1 MTPSPLSND
10 LDDSVPGSTF
20 REPASALSDHQA
32 TLLFRTGLIGTVIL
46 LAYFAVVARVEDP
59 VHRYQGLAMIF
70 LSLIPA
76 LLWARRPH
84 TAFPMFQTFMMTG
97 LNSFAIPLL
106 SGHELLN
113 RYPVESISAAAWGVI
128 LFQVCAVGAYRLT
141 TARPRTTH
149 WWTHPLFEGRVH
161 QYLRAG
167 MGLTTLY
174 AGVAAFSDWIP
185 GEVSSVLRAVCF
197 GIGTLCTFLLS
208 RAWGTGELNRN
219 DRTFFVLTLTLQAI
233 FLFSTLFLVGG
244 LSLLVLALLGYVSGG
259 KKLPLIACAVI
270 FACMAVLHNG
280 KSAMRLKYWE
290 NQEPRPGLLELPAF
304 LIEWAGHGLAPEE
317 IRGVDTVASR
327 KLIERTSLLHM
338 LTLVV
343 DSTPARQPYLNG
355 ETYGHIIPQLIP
367 RLFWSEKPL
376 GHVST
381 HRLAVYYGLQDEES
395 TTKTTIGF
403 GVVVE
408 AYANFGFI
416 GMALL
421 GGLIG
426 VCTKLAG
433 TWTRHSPII
442 SYPGLFMILLMAW
455 SFQIELP
462 MSAWIS
468 SLYQATLAV
477 LGVPF
482 ALKLVFG

>member
-1 MTPSPLSND
+1 MSDLPSSTPPEETPLLADAAPLHPWSERQ
-10 LDDSVPGSTF
+10 STV
-20 REPASALSDHQA
+20 
-32 TLLFRTGLIGTVIL
+32 LFRTGLVGTLVL
-46 LAYFAVVARVEDP
+46 VVYFAVVAQVEDP
-59 VHRYQGLAMIF
+59 LHRYQGLAMIV
-70 LSLIPA
+70 LSLLPG
-76 LLWARRPH
+76 LLWARRQD

-106 SGHELLN
+106 AGHEQLA
-113 RYPVESISAAAWGVI
+113 RYSNDSVSTAAWGVI
-128 LFQVCAVGAYRLT
+128 VFQVVAIIAYRLAPGRPQTSHAWT
-141 TARPRTTH
+141 T
-149 WWTHPLFEGRVH
+149 PLFEGRIEP
-161 QYLRAG
+161 YLRTG
-167 MGLTTLY
+167 MLVTTLY
-174 AGVAAFSDWIP
+174 TGIAAFTDWIP
-185 GEVSSVLRAVCF
+185 TEINSVLRAICF

-208 RAWGTGELNRN
+208 RAWGIGELPRR
-219 DRTFFVLTLTLQAI
+219 DCIGFTVMLSLQAI

-244 LSLLVLALLGYVSGG
+244 LSLLVLALLGYVTGG
-259 KKLPLIACAVI
+259 KRLPILPCLVI

-290 NQEPRPGLLELPAF
+290 NQTPRGGFLELPGFFA
-304 LIEWAGHGLAPEE
+304 EWVGYGLAPPEARPE
-317 IRGVDTVASR
+317 DAVASR

-343 DSTPARQPYLNG
+343 DSTPKRQPFLEG
-355 ETYGHIIPQLIP
+355 ETYGHILPQLMP
-367 RLFWSEKPL
+367 RLFWPEKPL

-395 TTKTTIGF
+395 TLKTTIGF

-408 AYANFGFI
+408 SYANFGFT
-416 GMALL
+416 GLVLL
-421 GGLIG
+421 GCVIG
-426 VCTKLAG
+426 GCTRLAG
-433 TWTRHSPII
+433 TWTLYSPII

-468 SLYQATLAV
+468 SLYQAALAV

-482 ALKLVFG
+482 VLRLFFR